1 MHDSVEHLRLRWTPE
16 LTAAAILML
25 KGGPAAPT
33 IPTMEHE
40 GRSFLDL
47 RGIRIEQTQLD
58 GATLRNVNLRWSSIR
73 DVGFKG
79 TRLIECN
86 LSQATLTGCYFRH
99 TTFEK
104 CEIVNAKFEASDF
117 SNARIDDSRLDFT
130 SFRECE
136 ITLQTIRF
144 RDDISPRVLA
154 RVCRNLKLNA
164 MAMGHFADAG
174 ELTYMEKTHERHT
187 LYQRAFTTEH
197 ENPGERLKALLD
209 WAMSIFLNWLW
220 GYGEK
225 PHRITLVM
233 AAVIF
238 LFGALQYW
246 LDGIPGASF
255 GAVLYFSGITFL
267 TIGYG
272 DLVPVAPLPRL
283 LAVIEGAIGITVLGM
298 LIASWTKKIMYR

>member
-25 KGGPAAPT
+25 KGGPAAAA

-40 GRSFLDL
+40 GKTFLDL
-47 RGIRIEQTQLD
+47 RGIRIEETQLD
-58 GATLRNVNLRWSSIR
+58 GATLHHVNLRWSAIR

-79 TRLIECN
+79 ARLVECN
-86 LSQATLTGCYFRH
+86 LSQATLSGCYFRH

-104 CEIVNAKFEASDF
+104 CEIVNAKFESSDF
-117 SNARIDDSRLDFT
+117 SNARIEDSKLDFT
-130 SFRECE
+130 SFKECE

-144 RDDISPRVLA
+144 RDDINPRVLA

-187 LYQRAFTTEH
+187 LYHHAFTTEH
-197 ENPGERLKALLD
+197 ESVGERMKALFD
-209 WAMSIFLNWLW
+209 WLVSIFLNWLW

-225 PHRITLVM
+225 PHRITLTMVV
-233 AAVIF
+233 AIF
-238 LFGALQYW
+238 FFGALQYW

-255 GAVLYFSGITFL
+255 GAHLYFSGITFL

-272 DLVPVAPLPRL
+272 DLVPVEPIPRL
-283 LAVIEGAIGITVLGM
+283 LAVIEGVVGITVLGM

>member
-1 MHDSVEHLRLRWTPE
+1 MHDSVEQLRLRWTPE
-16 LTAAAILML
+16 LTAMVIRAL
-25 KGGPAAPT
+25 KGDAAPHT
-33 IPTMEHE
+33 LPTMEHE
-40 GRSFLDL
+40 GKTYLDL

-58 GATLRNVNLRWSSIR
+58 GATLRNVNLRWSAIR

-79 TRLIECN
+79 TQLIDCN
-86 LSQATLTGCYFRH
+86 LSQATWTGCYFRH
-99 TTFEK
+99 TVFER
-104 CEIVNAKFEASDF
+104 CDIVNAKFERSDF
-117 SNARIDDSRLDFT
+117 SNARIEDSRLDFT

-187 LYQRAFTTEH
+187 LHHHAFTTEH
-197 ENPGERLKALLD
+197 ERLGERVKALRD
-209 WAMSIFLNWLW
+209 WVVSVFLSLLW

-225 PHRITLVM
+225 PERITLVM
-233 AAVIF
+233 AVAIF
-238 LFGALQYW
+238 FFGTLQYW

-255 GAVLYFSGITFL
+255 GAHLYFSGITFL

-272 DLVPVAPLPRL
+272 DLVPVAPIPRL
-283 LAVIEGAIGITVLGM
+283 LAVIEGVVGITVLGM